1 MTFTDCIHPELL
13 KALAQAGHG
22 SNILI
27 ADGNFPA
34 DIGVPERAAKVFLN
48 YAPNKP
54 LVPEVLETVTKL
66 VDVESALVAVRD
78 DGKDTPIMDEFRSL
92 LPEGTPLEK
101 VGRWD
106 FRAACMA
113 PETGLLIQ
121 TGDLRLYGCILLTV
135 GIRTE

>member
-13 KALAQAGHG
+13 RALAAAGHG

-34 DIGVPERAAKVFLN
+34 DIGVPERTEKVFLN
-48 YAPNKP
+48 FAPNKP
-54 LVPEVLETVTKL
+54 LVTEVLETVTKL
-66 VDVESALVAVRD
+66 VNVESALVAVLD
-78 DGKDTPIMDEFRSL
+78 DGKDTAIMKEFQER
-92 LPEGTPLEK
+92 LPKGVQMK
-101 VGRWD
+101 KQGRWD
-106 FRAACMA
+106 FRASCMA

>member
-1 MTFTDCIHPELL
+1 MTFTDCIHPDLL
-13 KALAQAGHG
+13 KALATAGHG

-34 DIGVPERAAKVFLN
+34 DIGVPERTEKVFLN
-48 YAPNKP
+48 YAPDKP
-54 LVPEVLETVTKL
+54 RVTEVLETVSRL
-66 VDVESALVAVRD
+66 VNIESAIVAVRED
-78 DGKDTPIMDEFRSL
+78 MNDTPIMKEFQDY
-92 LPEGTPLEK
+92 LPEGVTIQK
-101 VGRWD
+101 QKRWD
-106 FRAACMA
+106 FRASCMA

>member
-13 KALAQAGHG
+13 KALAEAGHG

-34 DIGVPERAAKVFLN
+34 DIGVPERAARVFLN
-48 YAPNKP
+48 YAPDKP
-54 LVPEVLETVTKL
+54 RVTEVLETVAKL
-66 VDVESALVAVRD
+66 VNIESAVVAVRD
-78 DGKDTPIMDEFRSL
+78 DMKDTEIMGEFRQR
-92 LPEGTPLEK
+92 LPEGVQIQKLK
-101 VGRWD
+101 RWD

>member
-1 MTFTDCIHPELL
+1 MTFTDIINPDLL
-13 KALAQAGHG
+13 KALAEAGHG

-34 DIGVPERAAKVFLN
+34 DIGVPERTTKVFLN
-48 YAPNKP
+48 YAPDKP
-54 LVPEVLETVTKL
+54 RVTDVLEAVLKL
-66 VDVESALVAVRD
+66 VNVESAVVAVRD
-78 DGKDTPIMDEFRSL
+78 DMKDTPIMAEFQEL
-92 LPEGTPLEK
+92 LPEDVKIEK
-101 VGRWD
+101 IKRWD

>member
-1 MTFTDCIHPELL
+1 MTFTDIINPDLL
-13 KALAQAGHG
+13 KALAEAGHG

-34 DIGVPERAAKVFLN
+34 DIGVPERTTKVFLN
-48 YAPNKP
+48 YAPDKP
-54 LVPEVLETVTKL
+54 RVTDVLEEVLKL
-66 VDVESALVAVRD
+66 VNVESAVVAVRD
-78 DGKDTPIMDEFRSL
+78 DMKDTPIMAEFQEL
-92 LPEGTPLEK
+92 LPEDVKIEK
-101 VGRWD
+101 IKRWD

>member
-1 MTFTDCIHPELL
+1 MRKNTAVSYTHL
-13 KALAQAGHG
+13 

-34 DIGVPERAAKVFLN
+34 DIGVPERTEKVFLN
-48 YAPNKP
+48 YAPDKP
-54 LVPEVLETVTKL
+54 RVTEVLETVSKL
-66 VDVESALVAVRD
+66 VNIESAVVAVRD
-78 DGKDTPIMDEFRSL
+78 DMNDTPIMKEFQEY
-92 LPEGTPLEK
+92 LPDGVTIQK
-101 VGRWD
+101 QKRWD
-106 FRAACMA
+106 FRASCMA

>member
-1 MTFTDCIHPELL
+1 MTFTDCIHPDLL
-13 KALAQAGHG
+13 KALASAGHG

-34 DIGVPERAAKVFLN
+34 DIGVPERTEKVFLN
-48 YAPNKP
+48 YAPDKP
-54 LVPEVLETVTKL
+54 RVTEVLETVSKL
-66 VDVESALVAVRD
+66 VNIESAVVAVRD
-78 DGKDTPIMDEFRSL
+78 DFNDTPIMQEFQQY
-92 LPEGTPLEK
+92 LPEGVTIQK
-101 VGRWD
+101 KTRWD
-106 FRAACMA
+106 FRAACSA